1 MEKKN
6 FNKSVMKE
14 MNFDSIDIG
23 NNIEHDIKEY
33 SKEFNI
39 DRTVLNNI
47 EIPKDLKK
55 SANSSFE
62 GVKKEIRKN
71 IRYQILDL
79 LLVSIILLPI
89 VGSINPKLF
98 ENIPSVYPIFKSINK
113 IIHIDNLKSI
123 IYISDGSEIIEGSE
137 SSSVN
142 TVYIKEKDM
151 TEPKSNNEA
160 IKFIH
165 SLANTLIKSDYK
177 WQCGEVTPKTIELA
191 LKGVENIEDDYDRM
205 HLRNSLTKWKKG
217 DFSNA
222 VKVHNYVWEMLD
234 GNVGKAEELDNDQ
247 INKII
252 NKYY

>member
-1 MEKKN
+1 MC
-6 FNKSVMKE
+6 
-14 MNFDSIDIG
+14 IR
-23 NNIEHDIKEY
+23 
-33 SKEFNI
+33 
-39 DRTVLNNI
+39 DR
-47 EIPKDLKK
+47 
-55 SANSSFE
+55 
-62 GVKKEIRKN
+62 
-71 IRYQILDL
+71 
-79 LLVSIILLPI
+79 
-89 VGSINPKLF
+89 
-98 ENIPSVYPIFKSINK
+98 
-113 IIHIDNLKSI
+113 
-123 IYISDGSEIIEGSE
+123 YISDGKEVIEGSE

-222 VKVHNYVWEMLD
+222 VKVHNYVWEMLG
-234 GNVGKAEELDNDQ
+234 GNIGKAEELDNDQ
-247 INKII
+247 INEIV

>member
-1 MEKKN
+1 M
-6 FNKSVMKE
+6 
-14 MNFDSIDIG
+14 
-23 NNIEHDIKEY
+23 IECTLE
-33 SKEFNI
+33 
-39 DRTVLNNI
+39 V
-47 EIPKDLKK
+47 
-55 SANSSFE
+55 
-62 GVKKEIRKN
+62 
-71 IRYQILDL
+71 
-79 LLVSIILLPI
+79 
-89 VGSINPKLF
+89 
-98 ENIPSVYPIFKSINK
+98 
-113 IIHIDNLKSI
+113 
-123 IYISDGSEIIEGSE
+123 IEGSE

-222 VKVHNYVWEMLD
+222 VKVHNYVWEMLG
-234 GNVGKAEELDNDQ
+234 GNIGKAEGKGTQRSTMGYSHFLRPAKGESIGVQ
-247 INKII
+247 WEEH
-252 NKYY
+252 